1 MLKPTSFLI
10 LSIIVLL
17 NFSCKNDTQN
27 SDKIESENV
36 AVDTVSELP
45 RNRAAKKDLTP
56 QDIAVIKSVMARVM
70 NDGYLKRFASYLV
83 TAELTDLLS
92 NEDGPFTVFGPTD
105 AAIESLSAE
114 KRKFYSNPENKA
126 QLIEMLKSHIVVGN
140 FDKTTL
146 MQTIDKGGKAKLK
159 TLAGIT
165 LMVTKSGEEL
175 IVADGKGATAKV
187 IKGSVEGSN
196 GSVYVVDALLNAN

>member
-10 LSIIVLL
+10 LSVFVLL
-17 NFSCKNDTQN
+17 SFSCKNDTQN
-27 SDKIESENV
+27 SEKIESETV
-36 AVDTVSELP
+36 AVDTASELP
-45 RNRAAKKDLTP
+45 KNRAAKKDLTP

-92 NEDGPFTVFGPTD
+92 SQDGPFTVFGPTD
-105 AAIESLSAE
+105 TAIESLADE

-126 QLIEMLKSHIVVGN
+126 KLVEMLKSHIVEGN

-146 MQTIDKGGKAKLK
+146 MQTIAKSGNAKLK

-165 LMVTKSGEEL
+165 LTITKSGEDL
-175 IVADGKGATAKV
+175 IVADGKGVKAEV

>member
-10 LSIIVLL
+10 LSVFVLL
-17 NFSCKNDTQN
+17 SFSCKNDTQN
-27 SDKIESENV
+27 SEKIESETV
-36 AVDTVSELP
+36 AVDTASELP
-45 RNRAAKKDLTP
+45 KNRAAKKDLTP

-92 NEDGPFTVFGPTD
+92 SQDGPFTVFGPTD
-105 AAIESLSAE
+105 TAIESLADE

-126 QLIEMLKSHIVVGN
+126 KLVEMLKSHIVEGN

-146 MQTIDKGGKAKLK
+146 MQTIAKSGNAKLK

-165 LMVTKSGEEL
+165 LTITKSGEDL
-175 IVADGKGATAKV
+175 IVTDGKGVKAEV

>member
-1 MLKPTSFLI
+1 
-10 LSIIVLL
+10 
-17 NFSCKNDTQN
+17 
-27 SDKIESENV
+27 
-36 AVDTVSELP
+36 
-45 RNRAAKKDLTP
+45 
-56 QDIAVIKSVMARVM
+56 
-70 NDGYLKRFASYLV
+70 
-83 TAELTDLLS
+83 
-92 NEDGPFTVFGPTD
+92 
-105 AAIESLSAE
+105 
-114 KRKFYSNPENKA
+114 
-126 QLIEMLKSHIVVGN
+126 MLKSHIVVGN

>member
-70 NDGYLKRFASYLV
+70 NDGYLKDLQV
-83 TAELTDLLS
+83 TLLLQ
-92 NEDGPFTVFGPTD
+92 N
-105 AAIESLSAE
+105 
-114 KRKFYSNPENKA
+114 
-126 QLIEMLKSHIVVGN
+126 
-140 FDKTTL
+140 
-146 MQTIDKGGKAKLK
+146 
-159 TLAGIT
+159 
-165 LMVTKSGEEL
+165 
-175 IVADGKGATAKV
+175 
-187 IKGSVEGSN
+187 
-196 GSVYVVDALLNAN
+196 

>member
-10 LSIIVLL
+10 LSVFVLL
-17 NFSCKNDTQN
+17 SFSCKNDTQN
-27 SDKIESENV
+27 SEKIESETV
-36 AVDTVSELP
+36 AVDTASELP
-45 RNRAAKKDLTP
+45 KNRAAKKDLTP
-56 QDIAVIKSVMARVM
+56 RDIAVIKSVMARVM

-92 NEDGPFTVFGPTD
+92 SQDGPFTVFGPTD
-105 AAIESLSAE
+105 TAIESLADE

-126 QLIEMLKSHIVVGN
+126 QLVEMLKSHIVEGN

-146 MQTIDKGGKAKLK
+146 MQTIAKSGNAKLK

-165 LMVTKSGEEL
+165 LTITKSGEDL
-175 IVADGKGATAKV
+175 IVADGKGVKAEV

>member
-10 LSIIVLL
+10 LSVFVLL
-17 NFSCKNDTQN
+17 SFSCKNDTQN
-27 SDKIESENV
+27 SEKIESETV
-36 AVDTVSELP
+36 AVDTASELP
-45 RNRAAKKDLTP
+45 KNRAAKKDLTP

-70 NDGYLKRFASYLV
+70 NDGYLKRFARYLV

-92 NEDGPFTVFGPTD
+92 SQDGPFTVFGPTD
-105 AAIESLSAE
+105 TAIESLADE

-126 QLIEMLKSHIVVGN
+126 KLVEMLKSHIVEGN

-146 MQTIDKGGKAKLK
+146 MQTIAKSGNAKLK

-165 LMVTKSGEEL
+165 LTITKSGEDL
-175 IVADGKGATAKV
+175 IVTDGKGVKAEV

>member
-10 LSIIVLL
+10 LSVFVLL
-17 NFSCKNDTQN
+17 SFSCKNDTQN
-27 SDKIESENV
+27 SEKIESETV
-36 AVDTVSELP
+36 AVDTASELP
-45 RNRAAKKDLTP
+45 KNRAAKKDLTP

-92 NEDGPFTVFGPTD
+92 SQDGPFTVFGPTD
-105 AAIESLSAE
+105 TAIESLADE

-126 QLIEMLKSHIVVGN
+126 KLVEMLKSHIVEAN

-146 MQTIDKGGKAKLK
+146 MQTIAKSGNAKLK

-165 LMVTKSGEEL
+165 LTITKSGEDL
-175 IVADGKGATAKV
+175 IVTDGKGVKAEV